1 MVAGAGSSIPGSA
14 DPDVLGRVLPLIE
27 ARRVAAQICVLHRGR
42 VVLDHAVHCRPD
54 DLFWIFSASKPFVA
68 LLVHRLAEQGALA
81 LDDPVAQHWPQFARH
96 GKETITL
103 RQVLQHRSGLPV
115 ARSVVEDVA
124 VMTSWPRSVRRL
136 EQARLRHPPG
146 LVPAYHYLS
155 YGFIL
160 GELVRRVTGTPVPE
174 VLGAEFLRPLALHD
188 IHLGLP
194 AGLRGR
200 AVPLQAPG
208 PAGRLTRAV
217 VNRPGTRR
225 RSFPRPASPL
235 PRTTWPGSTRFCS
248 RVAGG
253 DGPRILQPET
263 IRAAARPSSDGEID
277 RFLGRRIRW
286 SQGFQLGGPHP
297 GLVPDRPHSHPMGER
312 SSPETFGHNGSHA
325 CLAWADPGRQLVM
338 AYLTSLLPAGRE
350 RARHQSQVSDAVLA
364 AVPA

>member
-1 MVAGAGSSIPGSA
+1 MVAGEGSSIPGSA

-27 ARRVAAQICVLHRGR
+27 ARPVAAQICVLHRGR
-42 VVLDHAVHCRPD
+42 VVLDRAVHCRPD

-68 LLVHRLAEQGALA
+68 LLVHRLAERGALA
-81 LDDPVAQHWPQFARH
+81 LYDPVAQHWPQFARH
-96 GKETITL
+96 GKETITI

-124 VMTSWPRSVRRL
+124 AMTSWPRSVRHL
-136 EQARLRHPPG
+136 EQARLRYPPG
-146 LVPAYHYLS
+146 LAPAYHYLS

-160 GELVRRVTGTPVPE
+160 GELVRRVTGAPVPE

-188 IHLGLP
+188 IHLGLL
-194 AGLRGR
+194 AGLRRR
-200 AVPLQAPG
+200 AVPLQARG

-217 VNRPGTRR
+217 VNRPGTRAAVI
-225 RSFPRPASPL
+225 PAAGISATAPDL
-235 PRTTWPGSTRFCS
+235 ARFYQ
-248 RVAGG
+248 VLLQGG
-253 DGPRILQPET
+253 GRDGTRILQPET
-263 IRAAARPSSDGEID
+263 IRAATRPSSDGEID

-350 RARHQSQVSDAVLA
+350 RARHLSQVSDAVLA